1 MGDKLL
7 AAVRTRYPAAEF
19 PTLSWQYEKWRE
31 SRPLAGLTV
40 LDATPVFGNTLV
52 KYLALEAAGADLTVG
67 VHPGLPS
74 DLGVVARV
82 AALGIPVTERA
93 SGGFDIV
100 LDCAGLNA
108 GVAAR
113 LGYAELTRSG
123 VHRYEGSHS
132 PVVSVDS
139 GTIKRI
145 ETTLGTSDG
154 FIRAMAHLG
163 HPIPTGA
170 SVVIFGLGK
179 VGAGVAHAV
188 ALHQARITAIDPDT
202 AAAAAAL
209 GEVAESSSASVVD
222 AGDEAQVDAAI
233 AQAWCVVAATGV
245 AGALDPFADA
255 LVESR
260 ALLANMGAEDEFG
273 PRVPP
278 ERALNGKVPV
288 NFALDQPT
296 LLRYLDAT
304 MALSN
309 ACAVELAH
317 GRVPPGLH
325 PPPPAV
331 ESQLLRITV
340 DRGLIA
346 DELAI
351 LRGVTY

>member
-1 MGDKLL
+1 MGDELL
-7 AAVRTRYPAAEF
+7 AAVRTRYSAAEF
-19 PTLSWQYEKWRE
+19 PTLWWQYENWRA

-40 LDATPVFGNTLV
+40 LDATPVFGNTLA
-52 KYLALEAAGADLTVG
+52 KYLALRAAGAGLTVG
-67 VHPGLPS
+67 VNPGLPS
-74 DLGVVARV
+74 DPDVVARV
-82 AALGIPVTERA
+82 AALGIPVTQRA

-123 VHRYEGSHS
+123 VDRYEGSNS

-139 GTIKRI
+139 GAIKRI

-179 VGAGVAHAV
+179 VGTGVAHAA
-188 ALHQARITAIDPDT
+188 ALHEARITAIDPN
-202 AAAAAAL
+202 ASAAAAL
-209 GEVAESSSASVVD
+209 GEVAGTASHGVVD

-233 AQAWCVVAATGV
+233 AGAWCVVAATGV

-255 LVESR
+255 LIGSR

-278 ERALNGKVPV
+278 GRALNGKVPV

-317 GRVPPGLH
+317 GRIPPGLH
-325 PPPPAV
+325 APAPAL

-346 DELAI
+346 DELAT